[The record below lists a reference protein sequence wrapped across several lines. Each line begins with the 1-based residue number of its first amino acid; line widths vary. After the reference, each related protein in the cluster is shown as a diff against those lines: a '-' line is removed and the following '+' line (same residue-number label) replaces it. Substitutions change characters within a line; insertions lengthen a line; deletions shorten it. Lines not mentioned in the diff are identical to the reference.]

1 MATKKI
7 TEVDV
12 VNSLSDSDA
21 IFVNSSNS
29 LKQIS
34 KSNLVIKGADGGY
47 YAPSVDDEG
56 NLTWTAS
63 PTRNRTTCSTATAWN
78 SSSASLS
85 RWPRR
90 CS

>member
-12 VNSLSDSDA
+12 VNSLSDSDT

-34 KSNLVIKGADGGY
+34 KSNLVIKGDTENPPTSTPWRAAIP
-47 YAPSVDDEG
+47 APRQSSRQ
-56 NLTWTAS
+56 NWQRRSLLI
-63 PTRNRTTCSTATAWN
+63 PT
-78 SSSASLS
+78 
-85 RWPRR
+85 P
-90 CS
+90 